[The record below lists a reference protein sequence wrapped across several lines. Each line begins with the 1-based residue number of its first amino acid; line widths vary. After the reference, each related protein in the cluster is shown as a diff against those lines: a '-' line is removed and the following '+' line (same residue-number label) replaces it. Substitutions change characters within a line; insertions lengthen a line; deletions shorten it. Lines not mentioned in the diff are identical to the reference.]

1 MDSDEENAE
10 EPPAPPPLDVPP
22 PPPPDE
28 PAPPPPAGPPS
39 PPHRTENHA
48 RPPPPPPLDQ
58 FRAAGMA
65 APMALGL
72 PGGAAAP
79 QMASMAMMG
88 QVPLGMMGG
97 MGGMPGQ
104 IFPRPAVPRVSASG
118 LEDEKLVGRIK
129 WYVDM
134 AGGGGYGFIDCEDTK
149 LRFSRDVYVHKN
161 QMQGLVIGDQVV
173 FQITRNAKGDPQ
185 ARNVMKME
193 DAIRTGQFPLGG
205 PPAASGALSSQAD
218 SLMTEE
224 QARQFQAA
232 LRK

>member
-1 MDSDEENAE
+1 
-10 EPPAPPPLDVPP
+10 
-22 PPPPDE
+22 
-28 PAPPPPAGPPS
+28 
-39 PPHRTENHA
+39 
-48 RPPPPPPLDQ
+48 
-58 FRAAGMA
+58 
-65 APMALGL
+65 
-72 PGGAAAP
+72 
-79 QMASMAMMG
+79 MAMMG